1 MILRGTV
8 DPIEGKDAIQKDL
21 NRLEKWT
28 YEKQMG
34 LTKAKCKVLHLGQD
48 NHKYVQKPGEL
59 T

>member
-48 NHKYVQKPGEL
+48 NHKYVQ
-59 T
+59 